1 MVLTTSVEFR
11 GLGFVL
17 VPYLLALYKCHVCLE
32 TWIDVG
38 EVVNEILKV
47 IYSVGEAG
55 TASPRGT
62 FPRRETQIVELGTVD
77 DRLAS
82 RWARMYLLLA

>member
-1 MVLTTSVEFR
+1 MVLTTFVEFH

-17 VPYLLALYKCHVCLE
+17 VPCPLALCKCHVCLE
-32 TWIDVG
+32 SWIDVG

-55 TASPRGT
+55 IASPRGAI
-62 FPRRETQIVELGTVD
+62 PRRETQIVELGTVD
-77 DRLAS
+77 DSLAS
-82 RWARMYLLLA
+82 RWARMYLPWE